1 MRASRLSG
9 DDGERLLVQP
19 ELDGGKTCLLARVD
33 KGVFEHR
40 QERLGDTR
48 MHEADLLRVADRRAA
63 RLGVYDDGEGFF
75 QIRVLV
81 HIHVAD
87 AGSRFDAGNGC
98 MLDTSADEACAAS
111 RDEKVDKTGSLHDFR
126 RAMAGGILDDVH
138 DIRVKARRADA
149 VFERVYDRLCRAVRL
164 FSGAEH
170 ADVAAFEAERG
181 RVRGDIRAALIDD
194 GDEAQRH
201 LLFIDFQPVWARD
214 FIQNPSR
221 VVGKGGRVPNPGGH
235 GLDAS
240 GAETEPVEHDL
251 GNCAPCLLHVLRVRE
266 KNFVCVVHE
275 VLGHGQKQPVLV
287 FCACTSDR
295 GPCGFCFL

>member
-1 MRASRLSG
+1 
-9 DDGERLLVQP
+9 
-19 ELDGGKTCLLARVD
+19 
-33 KGVFEHR
+33 
-40 QERLGDTR
+40 
-48 MHEADLLRVADRRAA
+48 MHEADLLRVADRGAA

-98 MLDTSADEACAAS
+98 VLDACADEPCAAS

-138 DIRVKARRADA
+138 DIRVKARRAHA
-149 VFERVYDRLCRAVRL
+149 VFERIYDRLCRAVRL

-181 RVRGDIRAALIDD
+181 RVRGDVRAALVDN

-201 LLFIDFQPVWARD
+201 LLFIDFEPVRARD

-221 VVGKGGRVPNPGGH
+221 VVGKGGRVPDPGGH
-235 GLDAS
+235 GFDAS

-251 GNCAPCLLHVLRVRE
+251 GNCAPCLLHVLRIRE
-266 KNFVCVVHE
+266 KNLVCVVHE
-275 VLGHGQKQPVLV
+275 MLCHGQKQPVLIV
-287 FCACTSDR
+287 RACASDR
-295 GPCGFCFL
+295 RPCGLCFLQNFACGHFVSSCVKNRVPTALPSMIS